1 MLNERNTSHTNYNHM
16 GTIKETLLAIG
27 RPFRRL
33 INNIKMSYRWAKFGW
48 SDRDFDFIYI
58 YKVMKFKIDNME
70 KAFTKYGYHA
80 EPEYN
85 LSRMRLASKLIE
97 KVSTEFYEME
107 YWDYMYDDK
116 FNKIDKLDEYLEI
129 NKNNYKRS
137 EKWFSSRG
145 HGIKEIRFK
154 ELCAMDI
161 GMYKQK
167 KAKRL
172 LFQIMHDKIDY
183 WWD

>member
-1 MLNERNTSHTNYNHM
+1 M
-16 GTIKETLLAIG
+16 GNIKETLLAIG

-33 INNIKMSYRWAKFGW
+33 INKIKMSLRWAKFGW
-48 SDRDFDFIYI
+48 SDKDFDQYFLYN
-58 YKVMKFKIDNME
+58 VMEFKIRNMH
-70 KAFTKYGYHA
+70 KAFMKYGYSETSVTTQRMELVA
-80 EPEYN
+80 N
-85 LSRMRLASKLIE
+85 LIK
-97 KVSTEFYEME
+97 KVKNEDYESE

-116 FNKIDKLDEYLEI
+116 LNKINKLDEYLEI

-137 EKWFSSRG
+137 GKWFSSRG
-145 HGIKEIRFK
+145 HGIKEIKFK